1 MSRRRGDGWLPI
13 AIGGAASVT
22 IVEAA
27 LIERRFGLFSGGFLA
42 PEHLE
47 RTTQRLAFLA
57 LSGLSDLVVIGLLAG
72 VTLWLASRLGLAPVP
87 RRFLALT
94 IGISPLVLAD
104 LFSYQL
110 LAYLGDAFDLSL
122 MWDLVGRQPR
132 EFFAV
137 GAAHLAEPLWLVTA
151 ATAIVALCVW
161 ALQRRFPGDAVP
173 ARAPGPAALTVILVV
188 LAGSS
193 GVTAAA
199 SFSEPMELGLRRK
212 PSAQAIAIVVNV
224 LTDLDRDG
232 YGIGHRPPDAN
243 QFDASVYP
251 YAIDVPGNG
260 VDEDGIGGDLPV
272 ASAAYSEAPSKP
284 PLWAW
289 RPDVVLVLLESV
301 RADSLEAVVN
311 GKPATPV
318 MNAIAQAGGSAP
330 RAYSHNGF
338 TYQSRFHLF
347 SGSIPGIRGTTLI
360 DDFKANGYRV
370 GYFSGQD
377 DSFGGPELGVGFQ
390 RADVFFDARSAPER
404 RYTQFSTPGSLAVPA
419 DVVLEQAARFLANT
433 DPSRPMFVYVNFH
446 DTHFPY
452 HYAAIQPLLTSTVL
466 APGSIV
472 PARRAELRDMYM
484 NTVANVDRSIG
495 TLVADVARVRGRAPA
510 VIITSDHGESLFDEG
525 FLGHGYALNE
535 AQTRVP
541 FVTEGLAL
549 SLPQPFGHAEVRQ
562 AIWDALARTPETTP
576 RPDFGQVSANPVFQY
591 LGSVDR
597 PREIGAVDANGRLAY
612 DFRSDRVQLPGRT
625 DWQRRERLSDTDSAS
640 FLALVRRWEA
650 MMVARARGPIPGSE

>member
-1 MSRRRGDGWLPI
+1 MTRLRGDGWLPLSV
-13 AIGGAASVT
+13 GGAAGVT

-27 LIERRFGLFSGGFLA
+27 LIERRFGLFRGGFLA

-47 RTTQRLAFLA
+47 NTTQRLAFL
-57 LSGLSDLVVIGLLAG
+57 LISGLSDLVVIALLAG
-72 VTLWLASRLGLAPVP
+72 ITLWLANRWGLATVP
-87 RRFLALT
+87 RRFLALV

-110 LAYLGDAFDLSL
+110 LSYLGDAFDLSL

-137 GAAHLAEPLWLVTA
+137 GAAHLAQPLWLISS
-151 ATAIVALCVW
+151 ATAVVAVCVW
-161 ALQRRFPGDAVP
+161 VLQRRFPADLLA
-173 ARAPGPAALTVILVV
+173 ARARGPAAWALMLVV
-188 LAGSS
+188 LAGSV

-232 YGIGHRPPDAN
+232 YGVGHRPPDPD
-243 QFDASVYP
+243 QFNASIYP
-251 YAIDVPGNG
+251 YAVEVPGNG

-272 ASAAYSEAPSKP
+272 ESAKYVEGLSKP
-284 PLWAW
+284 PAWTW

-301 RADSLEAVVN
+301 RADSLDAVVN

-318 MNAIAQAGGSAP
+318 MNAIAQAGGSAQ

-347 SGSIPGIRGTTLI
+347 SGSIPGIRGTTLV
-360 DDFKANGYRV
+360 DDFEANGYRV

-404 RYTQFSTPGSLAVPA
+404 RYTQFSTPGSLALPA
-419 DVVLEQAARFLANT
+419 SVVLEQVARFLGST
-433 DPSRPMFVYVNFH
+433 DRSRPMFVYVNFH

-452 HYAAIQPLLTSTVL
+452 HYAAIQPLLTSVVL
-466 APGSIV
+466 DPGSIV
-472 PARRAELRDMYM
+472 PSRGAELRDMYM
-484 NTVANVDRSIG
+484 NTVANVDQAIG
-495 TLVADVARVRGRAPA
+495 QLVAEVTRVRGHAPA
-510 VIITSDHGESLFDEG
+510 VIVTSDHGESLFDEG

-541 FVTEGLAL
+541 FVAEGLPLA
-549 SLPQPFGHAEVRQ
+549 LPQPFGHADVRR
-562 AIWDALARTPETTP
+562 AIWNALARTPESAP
-576 RPDFGQVSANPVFQY
+576 RPDFSQVSTSPVFQY

-597 PREIGAVDANGRLAY
+597 PREIGALDGSGRLAY
-612 DFRSDRVQLPGRT
+612 DFRSDRVQAPGRT
-625 DWQRRERLSDTDSAS
+625 DWQRRDSLSETDAAS
-640 FLALVRRWEA
+640 FLTLVRRWEA
-650 MMVARARGPIPGSE
+650 MMVARARGPVPGSE